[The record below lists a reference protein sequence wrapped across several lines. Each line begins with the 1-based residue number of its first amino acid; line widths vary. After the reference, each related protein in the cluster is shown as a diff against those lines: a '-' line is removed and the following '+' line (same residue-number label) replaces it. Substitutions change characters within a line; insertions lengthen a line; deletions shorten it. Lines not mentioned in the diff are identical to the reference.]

1 LYYGRYGHD
10 AEDGRLPTL
19 YLGYPGLVRGY
30 DAGSFQSG
38 ECGVQTDGSCPAFDR
53 LIGSKVAIANAE
65 LRFPLWGLFHPDEFY
80 GPLPVELAVFA
91 DGGVA
96 WGSNTRTFTASGDSQ
111 PVGSVGA
118 AARVNIF
125 GFAVAEVDYV
135 HPLDRPG
142 RGWLWQFNLIP
153 GF

>member
-1 LYYGRYGHD
+1 
-10 AEDGRLPTL
+10 
-19 YLGYPGLVRGY
+19 
-30 DAGSFQSG
+30 
-38 ECGVQTDGSCPAFDR
+38 
-53 LIGSKVAIANAE
+53 
-65 LRFPLWGLFHPDEFY
+65 
-80 GPLPVELAVFA
+80 
-91 DGGVA
+91 VA